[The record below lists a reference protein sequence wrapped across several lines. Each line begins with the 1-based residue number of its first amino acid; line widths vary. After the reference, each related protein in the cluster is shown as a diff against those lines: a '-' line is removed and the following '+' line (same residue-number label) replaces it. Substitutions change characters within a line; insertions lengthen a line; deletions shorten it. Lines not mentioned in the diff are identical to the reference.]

1 MAQVSCEL
9 VAPKE
14 SRPNEGILFFNIE
27 LSPLAS
33 PAFEAGRWVRDH
45 YYTCGAALVSVTR
58 TESSPVVVLCLQT
71 VWVVSQPQQATGE
84 MPEELQVHWHRV
96 SVCGVWGKGETH
108 THTGRVV
115 IIGGTGADHL
125 PTCLGVADQGGCSH
139 AKPRREPDGCC

>member
-1 MAQVSCEL
+1 MFWRVMAQVSCEL

-33 PAFEAGRWVRDH
+33 PAFEAGRWVKDH
-45 YYTCGAALVSVTR
+45 YYSCGAALVSVTR

-71 VWVVSQPQQATGE
+71 VWVVSQPQQAAGE

-108 THTGRVV
+108 THRKSHHHRWHWRWSFAYLLRCGRS
-115 IIGGTGADHL
+115 GWMF
-125 PTCLGVADQGGCSH
+125 TC
-139 AKPRREPDGCC
+139 